1 MLLDA
6 QGSLRLYSLQCG
18 IWLQLIQ
25 NALACPNLNL
35 NRGFWNEPDGLAFAM
50 DARTPKVRVGSARLG
65 TFGGSKPF
73 SKAVKNSAQRV
84 PLLHIFAHP
93 LK

>member
-1 MLLDA
+1 MDWPSLWMHAPLKSVSA
-6 QGSLRLYSLQCG
+6 QPAS
-18 IWLQLIQ
+18 
-25 NALACPNLNL
+25 
-35 NRGFWNEPDGLAFAM
+35 
-50 DARTPKVRVGSARLG
+50 G